1 MFLPSLNKVTW
12 LDFLLSYY
20 DASILKLH
28 SGIPNISVQA
38 LFKQLEFFFWYANC
52 VSL

>member
-12 LDFLLSYY
+12 LEFLPSYC
-20 DASILKLH
+20 DATILKLH

-38 LFKQLEFFFWYANC
+38 LFKQIEFFSGKLTA
-52 VSL
+52 